1 MIDKSLEEGTPVE
14 GTIISEVKG
23 GFMVDIGVSAFL
35 PISQV
40 DVKPVKN
47 PASFIGR
54 HLKYKVIKVNQ
65 KKANVIVSR
74 RMLIE
79 EEKERKRKEFWKN
92 VKEGQVIYGF
102 VKSITD
108 YGAFID
114 LGGVDGFLY
123 VNDITW
129 GRITHPKEYL
139 KLGDEVKVKVMA
151 IDHEKHKV
159 SVSIKDLKGRPVGAY
174 RREISRGLAGQG
186 QGGRHRRIRRVRGA
200 RAGSGRPPS
209 RERDELGQEGEEPHQ
224 ARLKGGHAGAA
235 GPRYRH

>member
-1 MIDKSLEEGTPVE
+1 MEGNVVT
-14 GTIISEVKG
+14 EVKG

-74 RMLIE
+74 RMLME

-114 LGGVDGFLY
+114 LGGADGFLY

-139 KLGDEVKVKVMA
+139 KLGDEVKVKVMT
-151 IDHEKHKV
+151 IDQEKHKV
-159 SVSIKDLKGRPVGAY
+159 SVSIKDLKGDPWAHIEEKYPVG
-174 RREISRGLAGQG
+174 SRVKGKAVGVVEYGVFVELEPGLEGLLHVSEMSWDKKLRNPTKLVSKGDIPRTADSGH
-186 QGGRHRRIRRVRGA
+186 RH
-200 RAGSGRPPS
+200 
-209 RERDELGQEGEEPHQ
+209 GEKEDI
-224 ARLKGGHAGAA
+224 
-235 GPRYRH
+235 PRS